1 MSKRRSKAAGDE
13 PKSIANSPM
22 PEMSSRIVIQE
33 NLKDTNVKLSRGTT
47 LFRSMQ
53 STVGR
58 KADLN
63 HPTFTEKKKAVRN
76 LFADKVVGKFFGSSL
91 KKQ

>member
-1 MSKRRSKAAGDE
+1 MTGGDE
-13 PKSIANSPM
+13 QRMANSPM

-53 STVGR
+53 STVG
-58 KADLN
+58 KKSDAN
-63 HPTFTEKKKAVRN
+63 HPTYNEKKKPVRN
-76 LFADKVVGKFFGSSL
+76 LFAEKVIGKFFGSSL